1 MNQKDISNKHKRDIE
16 RTRSLNELRQVKTY
30 GYREKHPTRMLN
42 PSKEHRKKLNHHEI
56 IHTSASIMTPEEWLA
71 ANASRLEEGY
81 LTEIHMMEEYASY
94 YVEALRDH
102 KVL

>member
-1 MNQKDISNKHKRDIE
+1 
-16 RTRSLNELRQVKTY
+16 
-30 GYREKHPTRMLN
+30 
-42 PSKEHRKKLNHHEI
+42 
-56 IHTSASIMTPEEWLA
+56 
-71 ANASRLEEGY
+71 NASRLEEGY